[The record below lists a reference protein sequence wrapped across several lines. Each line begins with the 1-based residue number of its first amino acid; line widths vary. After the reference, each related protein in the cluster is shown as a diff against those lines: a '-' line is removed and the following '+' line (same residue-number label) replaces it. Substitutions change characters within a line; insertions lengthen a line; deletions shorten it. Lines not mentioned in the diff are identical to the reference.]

1 MVTKFTK
8 RSLLMGVIIIL
19 LMMTYSLCFCLYSF
33 MLKPNTDNVANMN
46 MLWLTYG
53 FTMGIFLIAFITSV
67 LAFERS
73 DLRSRVFGIPI
84 VLVGFGAIGFQVFAD
99 IIIMVIGAFVRFS
112 ETTWIFILIPE
123 AIFVVFVIIT
133 IIVRQAYR
141 GLIEAIDKKEVATNF
156 VNELLVQIEMVC
168 KTNPTPKLDKELNK
182 LYETVRYSDPVSVKG
197 VEDIENEISDA
208 VELLKSEVATGEI
221 EPAEQAIA
229 KIANL
234 ATERNLRLKL
244 AKRK

>member
-8 RSLLMGVIIIL
+8 RSLLTGIIIIL

-33 MLKPNTDNVANMN
+33 MLKPNVPNNMP
-46 MLWLTYG
+46 MLWTTYG
-53 FTMGIFLIAFITSV
+53 FTMGVFLIAFVTSV

-73 DLRSRVFGIPI
+73 DLRSRVFGVPI
-84 VLVGFGAIGFQVFAD
+84 VLVGFGAIGFQIVAD
-99 IIIMVIGAFVRFS
+99 LVIMIIGYFVSFS
-112 ETTWIFILIPE
+112 ATSWIFVVIPE
-123 AIFVVFVIIT
+123 AIFIVFVIIT

-141 GLIEAIDKKEVATNF
+141 GLIEAIDKKEIATNF
-156 VNELLVQIEMVC
+156 VNELLVSIEMVC
-168 KTNPTPKLDKELNK
+168 KTNPIPKLDKELNK

-197 VEDIENEISDA
+197 IEDIENEINEA
-208 VELLKSEVATGEI
+208 VEVLKSEVATGEI
-221 EPAEQAIA
+221 EPAEKAIT

-234 ATERNLRLKL
+234 ATERNMRLKI

>member
-8 RSLLMGVIIIL
+8 RSLVTGIIIIL

-33 MLKPNTDNVANMN
+33 MWKPNTLTNMN
-46 MLWLTYG
+46 MLWITYG
-53 FTMGIFLIAFITSV
+53 FTMGVFFIAFITSV

-84 VLVGFGAIGFQVFAD
+84 ALVGFGAIGFQIFAD
-99 IIIMVIGAFVRFS
+99 LLIMVIGIWVKFS
-112 ETTWIFILIPE
+112 QLSWIFILIPE
-123 AIFVVFVIIT
+123 VIFVTFVIIT
-133 IIVRQAYR
+133 IIVRNAYR
-141 GLIEAIDKKEVATNF
+141 GLIHAIDKKEVATNF
-156 VNELLVQIEMVC
+156 VTELLVQIEMVC
-168 KTNPTPKLDKELNK
+168 KTNPIPKLDVDLNK
-182 LYETVRYSDPVSVKG
+182 LYETIRYSDPVSVKE
-197 VEDIENEISDA
+197 VEDIENEITSA

-221 EPAEQAIA
+221 EPAKDAIA

-234 ATERNLRLKL
+234 ATERNLRLKI